1 MLHFP
6 NNKGEQV
13 PSVQH
18 RINCRREESQISKP
32 EDTTIREK
40 AANPFHLS
48 RRKAISFPQPQD
60 LCSRLAA
67 WPRLLSST
75 PSISS
80 MSMFKAALHIVELAG
95 IPRAL

>member
-18 RINCRREESQISKP
+18 RINCRREESQISEP

-48 RRKAISFPQPQD
+48 RRKAISFLFPT
-60 LCSRLAA
+60 SRPLFQTCGLAA
-67 WPRLLSST
+67 T
-75 PSISS
+75 FFFDAID
-80 MSMFKAALHIVELAG
+80 FVHVHV
-95 IPRAL
+95 